1 VRASIVATISLF
13 AFASA
18 LSAQEPFT
26 PAQLQVG
33 NVPQLP
39 PLTVGGGEVLL
50 EVTVGVNGDVT
61 DVRPV
66 RATPPFTDMLTQS
79 VRAWRFSPA
88 QDAARPVESRVL
100 VAGLFRPPAL
110 TGPTLGTPPKEVTA
124 PSNDVA
130 VPLRMVTPDF
140 PVEALRGGVVLLEA
154 HVDGTGAVGDIG
166 LLVSAEPFDEY
177 AGEALSDWT
186 FRPARIRGANASTLV
201 YVVMGFPAPASL
213 GAAQE

>member
-1 VRASIVATISLF
+1 MRASIVATVSLF
-13 AFASA
+13 VFASA

-33 NVPQLP
+33 TVPPLP

-50 EVTVGVNGDVT
+50 EVSIGINGDVT
-61 DVRPV
+61 DVKPV
-66 RATPPFTDMLTQS
+66 RATPPFTEMLTQS

-88 QDAARPVESRVL
+88 QDAARAVESKVM

-110 TGPTLGTPPKEVTA
+110 TGPTLGELPKQVAA
-124 PSNDVA
+124 PSNDLA
-130 VPLRMVTPDF
+130 VPLTMVTPDF
-140 PVEALRGGVVLLEA
+140 PVEALRGGMVLLEA
-154 HVDGTGAVGDIG
+154 HVDGTGAVADID

-186 FRPARIRGANASTLV
+186 FRPARIRGTNASTLV
-201 YVVMGFPAPASL
+201 YVVMGFPAPVSL
-213 GAAQE
+213 GAAQ

>member
-1 VRASIVATISLF
+1 VRASIVAAISLF
-13 AFASA
+13 VFASS

-33 NVPQLP
+33 AVPQLP
-39 PLTVGGGEVLL
+39 VLTVGGGEVLL
-50 EVTVGVNGDVT
+50 EVSVGVTGDVT
-61 DVRPV
+61 DVKAL
-66 RATPPFTDMLTQS
+66 RATPPFTEMLTQS

-88 QDAARPVESRVL
+88 QDSARPVESKVM
-100 VAGLFRPPAL
+100 VAGLFRPPGL
-110 TGPTLGTPPKEVTA
+110 TGPTLGEPPKEVA
-124 PSNDVA
+124 PPSNDLA

-154 HVDGTGAVGDIG
+154 QVDGTGAVGNID

-186 FRPARIRGANASTLV
+186 FRPARIRGTNASTLV
-201 YVVMGFPAPASL
+201 YVVMGFPAPVSL